1 MRQPSGPAKAEPPFY
16 ANPVPLTLGAFPIQY
31 LVYKQDELSTSVFFL
46 FNFKHLNLSLRWNLK
61 MSARALVFYTS
72 THVASTSLSDLRQ
85 STAWKMT
92 TKGIRNEFF
101 VTNTKCKTCTKRTW
115 ALTSR
120 IGIAYCTLPWGRSS
134 KEAHRI
140 PYSVYRKLVKA
151 WRSILN

>member
-120 IGIAYCTLPWGRSS
+120 IGIAYCAVPWGRSS